1 MSTASKIVLDRD
13 RHLKWPA
20 LDRLELVLM
29 VLCGIALAGF
39 SCSVVLDIVTRS
51 LRSPWLWLQEV
62 TSAFFIYGAFLGMA
76 VATRRADHLMLSA
89 ITESMSGRTR
99 HTVEIFNRLVIL
111 ACGACMLGYGIENFM
126 HGFGS
131 FRMPSLTPLAW
142 WYLAIPISGT
152 FICLF
157 AIEQLVNGWRNGF
170 PSHEPET
177 TDLPVEEDM
186 KP

>member
-62 TSAFFIYGAFLGMA
+62 TSAFFIYGASGPDWPLEGLQTLLDWRA
-76 VATRRADHLMLSA
+76 RR
-89 ITESMSGRTR
+89 SG
-99 HTVEIFNRLVIL
+99 
-111 ACGACMLGYGIENFM
+111 
-126 HGFGS
+126 
-131 FRMPSLTPLAW
+131 
-142 WYLAIPISGT
+142 
-152 FICLF
+152 
-157 AIEQLVNGWRNGF
+157 
-170 PSHEPET
+170 
-177 TDLPVEEDM
+177 
-186 KP
+186 